1 MGSVP
6 SREAAEL
13 AAPSHQLST
22 WRAVCPREAAL
33 TGIRLSRGPQSQAR
47 SLQNGE
53 RSGSGVSKPPSPCA
67 SFQQQNRLRLEFQM
81 AGIAC
86 PLLVL
91 LPSPPPTALA
101 WGFLPAGHA
110 GGTVTS
116 PRKQIRMESFP
127 QKEYGRPTTF
137 PPARTK

>member
-6 SREAAEL
+6 SRGL
-13 AAPSHQLST
+13 AAPFPPGEHGERSVPGK
-22 WRAVCPREAAL
+22 RPL
-33 TGIRLSRGPQSQAR
+33 TGIRLSRLPQSQAR
-47 SLQNGE
+47 SLQNRE
-53 RSGSGVSKPPSPCA
+53 RSGSGVCKPPSPCA
-67 SFQQQNRLRLEFQM
+67 SFQKQNRLRLEFQM

-91 LPSPPPTALA
+91 LPSAPPPR
-101 WGFLPAGHA
+101 WHGGFLPAGNA

-116 PRKQIRMESFP
+116 PREQIRMESFP
-127 QKEYGRPTTF
+127 RKEYGSPTTF